1 MWEFLLGGVFR
12 LLPELGKLWEGDRL
26 RKHELELLDKQLE
39 LDKARAEYK
48 LDEIKVSGEIQL
60 DAKDADVFLEAVKAQ
75 GQKTGIEWVDAWNAI
90 IRPLITTWNVIVM
103 YTAYK
108 ICSGILIFRSNL
120 DVVAS
125 IKEIWT
131 PTDQAIMLSI
141 IGFWFVD
148 RALRKLK

>member
-75 GQKTGIEWVDAWNAI
+75 GQKTGVEWVDAWNAI
-90 IRPLITTWNVIVM
+90 IRPLITTWNV
-103 YTAYK
+103 
-108 ICSGILIFRSNL
+108 S
-120 DVVAS
+120 
-125 IKEIWT
+125 
-131 PTDQAIMLSI
+131 
-141 IGFWFVD
+141 
-148 RALRKLK
+148 